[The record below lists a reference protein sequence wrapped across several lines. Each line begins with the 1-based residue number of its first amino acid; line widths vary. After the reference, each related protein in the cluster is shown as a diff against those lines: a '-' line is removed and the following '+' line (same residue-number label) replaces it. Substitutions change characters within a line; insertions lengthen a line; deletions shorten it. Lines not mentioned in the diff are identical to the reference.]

1 MARELKVPQVGESV
15 QEVQV
20 GRWLVKEGQWV
31 DQDQEL
37 VEIETDKASVEVFA
51 PAAGVVA
58 KILKKEG
65 DPADVGEVIG
75 LFEPQDQPGENG
87 RSSGS
92 PAESA
97 AKPAAEKEK
106 APAAEAE
113 PSHDAAAER
122 EEEVGGVRVM
132 PSARRLLNK
141 YGLSPQDVPPT
152 GPGGRLLQEDVLRYV
167 KEHDVKEGGQQEVAT
182 KEKPSAAPAVVER
195 QAQPVRTSGDGAH
208 RQEESVPMS
217 LIRRRIAARLVEAQ
231 QTAALLTTFNEVDMS
246 GVMELRKKYKDEFL
260 QKHGVKLGFMSFFVK
275 AVVEALKAFPAVN
288 AEIRGNNIIYRNYYD
303 IGVAIGSGKGLVVP
317 ALRNAELM
325 SFAEVEK
332 TINDL
337 ASRAQENKLSP
348 DELVGGT
355 FTISNGGV
363 YGSLLSTPIVNP
375 PQSGI
380 LGMHA
385 IQERPIA
392 LNGQV
397 VIRPMMYLALT
408 YDHRIIDGREAVSF
422 LKHIKESIEDPTRIL
437 LEV

>member
-167 KEHDVKEGGQQEVAT
+167 KEHDVKEGGQQEAAT